1 VTENATSTIRSF
13 RRLQHFSQPLS
24 SSGVYK
30 GRKGRERTNDHQ
42 EALGRLFTFY
52 CERVVNRLAACAAA
66 GVGTLVVLAGA
77 AGGGYVLGQSAPR
90 TQPSAATRTMT
101 GSGLR
106 VPCSET
112 SSGVSSPLF
121 LVVGNL
127 QAAGLNGLY
136 EGMCSVTISPF
147 NRVGNGVVT
156 LTDASGLSTTYN
168 LGIPAGH

>member
-1 VTENATSTIRSF
+1 
-13 RRLQHFSQPLS
+13 
-24 SSGVYK
+24 
-30 GRKGRERTNDHQ
+30 
-42 EALGRLFTFY
+42 
-52 CERVVNRLAACAAA
+52 VNRLAACAAA
-66 GVGTLVVLAGA
+66 GVGTLIVLAGA
-77 AGGGYVLGQSAPR
+77 AAGGYVLGQPATKTAPHSVAG
-90 TQPSAATRTMT
+90 TVT

-112 SSGVSSPLF
+112 SSGASSPLF

-136 EGMCSVTISPF
+136 EGMCSVTVSPF

-168 LGIPAGH
+168 LGIPAGR

>member
-1 VTENATSTIRSF
+1 MHHHE
-13 RRLQHFSQPLS
+13 L
-24 SSGVYK
+24 
-30 GRKGRERTNDHQ
+30 
-42 EALGRLFTFY
+42 LGRLFHFY
-52 CERVVNRLAACAAA
+52 YELIANRVLASAAIGIGA
-66 GVGTLVVLAGA
+66 LGLLAGA
-77 AGGGYVLGQSAPR
+77 AVGGYALHQPAAR
-90 TQPSAATRTMT
+90 TVPSGPTGT

-112 SSGVSSPLF
+112 SSGASSPLF

>member
-1 VTENATSTIRSF
+1 MHHHE
-13 RRLQHFSQPLS
+13 L
-24 SSGVYK
+24 
-30 GRKGRERTNDHQ
+30 
-42 EALGRLFTFY
+42 LGRLFHSY
-52 CERVVNRLAACAAA
+52 YELIANRVLASAAIGIGA
-66 GVGTLVVLAGA
+66 LALLAGA
-77 AGGGYVLGQSAPR
+77 AAGGYALHQPAAR
-90 TQPSAATRTMT
+90 TVPSGAAGAGA

-112 SSGVSSPLF
+112 SSGASSPLF

>member
-1 VTENATSTIRSF
+1 
-13 RRLQHFSQPLS
+13 
-24 SSGVYK
+24 
-30 GRKGRERTNDHQ
+30 
-42 EALGRLFTFY
+42 
-52 CERVVNRLAACAAA
+52 VNRLAACVAA
-66 GVGTLVVLAGA
+66 GAGTLVVLAGA
-77 AGGGYVLGQSAPR
+77 AAGGYVLGQPAAKTR
-90 TQPSAATRTMT
+90 PSTTVS

-106 VPCSET
+106 VPCSAT
-112 SSGVSSPLF
+112 SSGASSPLF

-168 LGIPAGH
+168 LGLPAGH

>member
-1 VTENATSTIRSF
+1 
-13 RRLQHFSQPLS
+13 
-24 SSGVYK
+24 
-30 GRKGRERTNDHQ
+30 
-42 EALGRLFTFY
+42 
-52 CERVVNRLAACAAA
+52 VNRLAACAAA

-77 AGGGYVLGQSAPR
+77 VAGGYVLGKPAAAPHR
-90 TQPSAATRTMT
+90 VTGTMA

-112 SSGVSSPLF
+112 SSGASSPLF

-136 EGMCSVTISPF
+136 EGMCSVTVSPF

-168 LGIPAGH
+168 LGVPAGH

>member
-1 VTENATSTIRSF
+1 M
-13 RRLQHFSQPLS
+13 H
-24 SSGVYK
+24 
-30 GRKGRERTNDHQ
+30 HQ
-42 EALGRLFTFY
+42 EVFGRLFHFY
-52 CERVVNRLAACAAA
+52 YELIANRLVASVAV
-66 GVGTLVVLAGA
+66 GVGALALLAGA
-77 AGGGYVLGQSAPR
+77 AAGGYALH
-90 TQPSAATRTMT
+90 QPATRTVPPGAATTAT
-101 GSGLR
+101 GSGSR

-112 SSGVSSPLF
+112 SSGASSPLF

-136 EGMCSVTISPF
+136 EGLCSVTISPF

>member
-1 VTENATSTIRSF
+1 M
-13 RRLQHFSQPLS
+13 
-24 SSGVYK
+24 
-30 GRKGRERTNDHQ
+30 
-42 EALGRLFTFY
+42 
-52 CERVVNRLAACAAA
+52 NRLAACAAA

-77 AGGGYVLGQSAPR
+77 AAGGYVLGQPAAR
-90 TQPSAATRTMT
+90 TPPPGVTRTVT

-112 SSGVSSPLF
+112 SSGAASPLF

-127 QAAGLNGLY
+127 QAAGLNGLF

-168 LGIPAGH
+168 LGIPAGQ